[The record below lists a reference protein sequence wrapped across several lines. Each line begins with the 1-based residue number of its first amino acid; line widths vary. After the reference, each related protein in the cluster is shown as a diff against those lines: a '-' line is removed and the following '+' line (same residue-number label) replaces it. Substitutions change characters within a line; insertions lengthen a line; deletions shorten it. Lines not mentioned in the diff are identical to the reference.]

1 MKNLSALLVLGSLS
15 VNAATVEL
23 DLNYLNMREGTVLIA
38 VFNDPGTFP
47 DKAPFKT
54 ISVPV
59 KDLNSTK
66 TSFELPAGDYAIS
79 LFLDENGN
87 KKLDTNFL
95 GIPKE
100 RFGFSNNPR
109 ILTGAPSY
117 QDCDFRVESETKKME
132 IRLIKLF

>member
-1 MKNLSALLVLGSLS
+1 MKYFFFLALIAS
-15 VNAATVEL
+15 NAFATEVT
-23 DLNYLNMREGTVLIA
+23 LNVSQTANRNGKLYVA

-47 DKAPFKT
+47 DKTPFKT
-54 ISVPV
+54 AIVPTNGAATVNV
-59 KDLNSTK
+59 KLDLP
-66 TSFELPAGDYAIS
+66 EGDYAVS

-87 KKLDTNFL
+87 GKLDSNFL

-109 ILTGAPSY
+109 IIAGPPSY
-117 QDCDFRVESETKKME
+117 QDCDVRVGNSAAKFD